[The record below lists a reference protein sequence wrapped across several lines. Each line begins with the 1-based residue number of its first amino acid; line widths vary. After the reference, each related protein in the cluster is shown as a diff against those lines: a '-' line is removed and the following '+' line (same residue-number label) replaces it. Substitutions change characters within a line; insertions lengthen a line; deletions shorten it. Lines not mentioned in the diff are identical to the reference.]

1 MKRVHNEDEVTQKK
15 NLMDVDEFTDQ
26 FDEATHSKCFLYIWT
41 TYITRDFLL
50 WLQFAVKTAPVI
62 FARKKD
68 FQKYIPRS
76 VLYSR
81 DAMWPFMKVEFLK
94 SEIEV
99 ETTNLFYF
107 LIFKLILNF

>member
-50 WLQFAVKTAPVI
+50 WL
-62 FARKKD
+62 
-68 FQKYIPRS
+68 
-76 VLYSR
+76 
-81 DAMWPFMKVEFLK
+81 
-94 SEIEV
+94 
-99 ETTNLFYF
+99 
-107 LIFKLILNF
+107 